1 MNIVPQP
8 MFVLTYYEKHDDVK
22 RQVNYYKFIETL
34 NNQKVLPGRLIIT
47 NEEAPLTEEQA
58 TKHLHPLTNRLLP
71 LWLIRMM

>member
-1 MNIVPQP
+1 

-58 TKHLHPLTNRLLP
+58 TNILRPLTNRLLL

>member
-1 MNIVPQP
+1 M
-8 MFVLTYYEKHDDVK
+8 EKHDDVK

-58 TKHLHPLTNRLLP
+58 TKTILHPLTNRLLL